1 LAYDGFDAQLTTA
14 VINNNGNTLTSTGL
28 TIPAFDSVI
37 KATRNQGN
45 TKVDAIYLSYGLQT
59 LVNQIISGQARYFVQ
74 PDGGRG
80 TTLAAGDN
88 VVSYMS
94 PLGSVPII
102 GDFFC
107 NPTLPYPYNAS
118 GSSGVSGGPTSD
130 VYFLRHDSLGNEMV
144 DLMPIGRTE
153 LARVILASINFAVS
167 VKAKLKSMLIPRQSF
182 NFLY

>member
-1 LAYDGFDAQLTTA
+1 MAYDGFDAQLATA
-14 VINNNGNTLTSTGL
+14 THDNLGATLTSTGL

-45 TKVDAIYLSYGLQT
+45 TKIDGIYLSYGLQT
-59 LVNQIISGQARYFVQ
+59 LVNQIISGQARYFIQ

-94 PLGSVPII
+94 PLGSVPVI

-107 NPTLPYPYNAS
+107 NPVLPYPYNAS

-130 VYFLRHDSLGNEMV
+130 VYFLRHDALGNEMV
-144 DLMPIGRTE
+144 
-153 LARVILASINFAVS
+153 
-167 VKAKLKSMLIPRQSF
+167 KS
-182 NFLY
+182 N